1 MNETKH
7 LIHFDGSAQGTS
19 PGFTTLLD
27 RRGLC
32 RWMLCGASLLVANKQ
47 PVNDSRLAGG
57 SAHAAH

>member
-19 PGFTTLLD
+19 PGFAPLLD

-47 PVNDSRLAGG
+47 PTNGSCLAG
-57 SAHAAH
+57 SSTETAH